1 MSSTRIVPYPI
12 SANANE
18 GISSTKKKEAPPL
31 YYSKFLAIYYIDLMY
46 NFIDTFSN
54 CCIGI
59 LGVMNNLGYIK
70 IPVLFNS
77 TILNKLIKLNE
88 KIREDR
94 YVYVEKLYYKTHYVD
109 AKNEVLAINFLEKK
123 RNLSDFMENGSYYKE
138 LRNIICTKR
147 GDVENQFT
155 YILGIVNNAQLNDDI
170 KEQKIQEYID
180 KKNKRF
186 ASVVDSALKF
196 IPLESIENKLKSIEK
211 IIVTLERCLNDNW
224 SSNGKKLFDEY
235 KRYKIERK
243 ETEGGK
249 RKRNK
254 RRIKGGI
261 FGNFFSR
268 FSSRRVAQTPVD
280 YIAIV
285 NKYKNYQ
292 TKKLKETYN
301 LIEEIVF
308 YTLHC
313 INVAKIEYRYL
324 EDYNSRYQKKEKG
337 VFKLMKLKNTEQDY
351 LFMLSSPLQYNVDH
365 NFKILKRRYTE
376 LENTLSMS
384 FPDEQEV

>member
-18 GISSTKKKEAPPL
+18 GISSTKKKEAIPL

-46 NFIDTFSN
+46 NFIDIFSN

-59 LGVMNNLGYIK
+59 LGAMNNLGYIK
-70 IPVLFNS
+70 IPVPFNS
-77 TILNKLIKLNE
+77 SILNKLINLNK

-94 YVYVEKLYYKTHYVD
+94 YVYVEKYSYKIYDVD
-109 AKNEVLAINFLEKK
+109 AKNEVLAINFLERK

-138 LRNIICTKR
+138 LQNIIGSKKR
-147 GDVENQFT
+147 DAKKQFT
-155 YILGIVNNAQLNDDI
+155 DILDIINNAQLNDDI
-170 KEQKIQEYID
+170 KELKIQEYID
-180 KKNKRF
+180 KKNKKF
-186 ASVVDSALKF
+186 ASNIDSRLKF

-224 SSNGKKLFDEY
+224 SENGKKSFDEY
-235 KRYKIERK
+235 KRYKIERTK
-243 ETEGGK
+243 TEGGK

-254 RRIKGGI
+254 RKIKGGI

-268 FSSRRVAQTPVD
+268 FSSRRVTQIPVD

-285 NKYKNYQ
+285 NKYKNDQ
-292 TKKLKETYN
+292 TNKLNYMFL

-313 INVAKIEYRYL
+313 INAAKIEYRYL
-324 EDYNSRYQKKEKG
+324 DDYNSRYQKKEKG
-337 VFKLMKLKNTEQDY
+337 VFKLMKLNTTERDY
-351 LFMLSSPLQYNVDH
+351 LYMLNSPLQYNVDH
-365 NFKILKRRYTE
+365 NFKILKGRYTE

-384 FPDEQEV
+384 FPDEHVI